1 MPTPPKVKYF
11 VLKALK
17 AIADSR
23 PIYIDSVARD
33 LLFVILPP
41 LLCLTPKDEA
51 LAKEDAAEFLRLE
64 NDHMQSF
71 TNVKRGATELW
82 QSLN

>member
-1 MPTPPKVKYF
+1 MVSEALIFQLSVPTPPKVKYF

-51 LAKEDAAEFLRLE
+51 LAK
-64 NDHMQSF
+64 
-71 TNVKRGATELW
+71 
-82 QSLN
+82 